1 MKKFKEMSNEEKL
14 TRIKDALRK
23 KKFELCEGSENGLGK
38 GGFGAVFKV
47 REENKKNNIY
57 AAKLIFDDA
66 KNKKEKVKEFRGK
79 NIIKIVYEYFDEQE
93 DFYMIVMELSS
104 FGSLYQLIGKKGIKG
119 HLTKEK
125 KKRIFEAPFDE
136 KYSGVS

>member
-14 TRIKDALRK
+14 EKIKDALHK

-57 AAKLIFDDA
+57 TAKLIFDDA
-66 KNKKEKVKEFRGK
+66 KNKIEKVKEFRGK
-79 NIIKIVYEYFDEQE
+79 NIIKIVYEYFGEKE

-119 HLTKEK
+119 HLTIEK
-125 KKRIFEAPFDE
+125 KREFLKSLLT
-136 KYSGVS
+136 KNSGII

>member
-1 MKKFKEMSNEEKL
+1 MKKFKELTKSEKL
-14 TRIKDALRK
+14 NRIKDILAK
-23 KKFELCEGSENGLGK
+23 KKFELCEGSENSLGE

-47 REENKKNNIY
+47 QEKERKNHIY
-57 AAKLIFDDA
+57 AAKMIFDDV
-66 KNKKEKVKEFRGK
+66 KDKEEKVKEFRGK

-119 HLTKEK
+119 HLTIEK
-125 KKRIFEAPFDE
+125 KREFLKSLLT
-136 KYSGVS
+136 KNSGII

>member
-1 MKKFKEMSNEEKL
+1 MKRNQKKL
-14 TRIKDALRK
+14 KTHCIK
-23 KKFELCEGSENGLGK
+23 KKFELCEGSESGLGK

-47 REENKKNNIY
+47 QEKNKKNNIY

-66 KNKKEKVKEFRGK
+66 KNKREKVKEFRGK

-104 FGSLYQLIGKKGIKG
+104 FGSLYQLIGKKGSKG
-119 HLTKEK
+119 HLTEEK
-125 KKRIFEAPFDE
+125 KREFLKSLLT
-136 KYSGVS
+136 KNSGII